1 MNKWNDNL
9 FRNIFDKSNEN
20 VIIRLQEMLNVEVV
34 LAVIL

>member
-20 VIIRLQEMLNVEVV
+20 AIIRLQEMLNVEVV